1 MTTPG
6 EKFFNPL
13 RPGRSQR
20 DFTPLLELKLSYN
33 QLFVIPETHN
43 KPILQTQNSFLD
55 SQKSK
60 SDECPTPNILNQN
73 IFTIQRV
80 PGGLVIFFT
89 SGNKDSVKTKNEF
102 KICHCSLMST
112 KDIALKLK
120 ESSEWLLC
128 LKFCIDVNE
137 GIMNSDS
144 QEKEEMKVVSS
155 NIVTEYLMNFRNSE
169 ASDYRMIIRNSME
182 VLIKTDNYELLFG
195 KFRKG
200 SIPEFYWDELR
211 YFVQR
216 LEIDRVP
223 YNDIEDVITGLGGIY
238 GPKLLWFLSGE
249 NTEQLLVIAKRQNWN
264 ALLIGIGLRRADTI
278 PFILSILLSN
288 ISIKKNKPG
297 LETEIFRLFWLIR
310 RIVHFGSFPSEIHDE
325 RAREHRKIL
334 YDWLFDIHN
343 LTELFSINSTLTENV
358 LMDIILDAEIWNY
371 PIENFLGCIG
381 LYQKKL
387 TFCGKDAQMN
397 EEKISQDL

>member
-1 MTTPG
+1 MMT
-6 EKFFNPL
+6 
-13 RPGRSQR
+13 
-20 DFTPLLELKLSYN
+20 
-33 QLFVIPETHN
+33 
-43 KPILQTQNSFLD
+43 
-55 SQKSK
+55 
-60 SDECPTPNILNQN
+60 
-73 IFTIQRV
+73 
-80 PGGLVIFFT
+80 
-89 SGNKDSVKTKNEF
+89 
-102 KICHCSLMST
+102 HCSLMST

-137 GIMNSDS
+137 GIMNSDA

-238 GPKLLWFLSGE
+238 GPK
-249 NTEQLLVIAKRQNWN
+249 
-264 ALLIGIGLRRADTI
+264 
-278 PFILSILLSN
+278 
-288 ISIKKNKPG
+288 
-297 LETEIFRLFWLIR
+297 
-310 RIVHFGSFPSEIHDE
+310 
-325 RAREHRKIL
+325 
-334 YDWLFDIHN
+334 
-343 LTELFSINSTLTENV
+343 
-358 LMDIILDAEIWNY
+358 
-371 PIENFLGCIG
+371 
-381 LYQKKL
+381 
-387 TFCGKDAQMN
+387 
-397 EEKISQDL
+397 